1 MSRLRRNPVQIAAS
15 DDRSLRI
22 RACWLYYNQGL
33 TQKEV
38 SERLGISRGTAIRVL
53 NEAMERGEI
62 QIWIAEDEAEAI
74 ALGFQLEKALGIDEA
89 IVVPAVASSPD
100 FSKAVGLALG
110 KFLSEALTDNMTVG
124 VGWGRTL
131 MASLASLRPMRHEN
145 MKVVS
150 LLGGVVEARGNPL
163 EVSWRMANQFGAD
176 CYLFVAPAFVD
187 SVETKERLIE
197 KCGLDR
203 VLRFA
208 RALDVAIVSAGD
220 ISANATSLS
229 AKIITPRELSELLA
243 LGCVCDVLCNF
254 LDADGRSVDHEV
266 NRRVMSVDL
275 DDLRNT
281 GHIVI
286 ATGGAHRAQAIR
298 SAIRRIGC
306 NTLVTD
312 EPAARA
318 LLDLVARDASSKSGA
333 LSVR

>member
-1 MSRLRRNPVQIAAS
+1 M
-15 DDRSLRI
+15 
-22 RACWLYYNQGL
+22 
-33 TQKEV
+33 
-38 SERLGISRGTAIRVL
+38 SERLGISRGTTIRVL
-53 NEAMERGEI
+53 NEARERGEI
-62 QIWIAEDEAEAI
+62 QIWIAEDEAAAI
-74 ALGFQLEKALGIDEA
+74 ALGAQLEKTLGIDEA
-89 IVVPAVASSPD
+89 IVVPAAASSPD
-100 FSKAVGLALG
+100 FAKAVGMALG

-124 VGWGRTL
+124 IGWGRTL
-131 MASLASLRPMRHEN
+131 MASLASLRPARHTG
-145 MKVVS
+145 MKIVS
-150 LLGGVVEARGNPL
+150 LLGGIVETRGSNPL

-187 SVETKERLIE
+187 SVETKERLID

-203 VLRFA
+203 VFHLA
-208 RALDVAIVSAGD
+208 RALDVVVLSAGD

-229 AKIITPRELSELLA
+229 AKIITPRELSELLE

-254 LDADGRSVDHEV
+254 LDADGQSIDHEV

-275 DDLRNT
+275 DGLRST

-318 LLDLVARDASSKSGA
+318 LLELVARDTSS
-333 LSVR
+333 